1 MTIRPA
7 IVLALAA
14 IGAGAAALPAAIDPA
29 FADFL
34 SHQMKF
40 SASELNALARG
51 RTVRHSLG
59 ATTPGE
65 VAAVGATWVDASPDA
80 FLERFRDIVRF
91 KRDEDVL
98 QIGRFHDPPVIED
111 LAGLTVGD
119 DDLDAEDC
127 RIGDCDVRLPST
139 DIVRF
144 AREIDW
150 KAAGARAKAAALFK
164 RMLMDHVASYWSGG
178 AGRIAEYNDDK
189 RPIQPG
195 VEFGGILNN
204 SPYLNELVPGLS
216 EHLRNFPAA
225 RLAGSEDFLYWSKE
239 KFGIAPFIT
248 VTHITISRAPSG
260 TLVITSKDVYSSRYF
275 DASVGL
281 TIASKSQG
289 GGFVLVYANRSRAS
303 ALKGSFGA
311 LRRAV
316 VDRRVRGSL
325 EQGLKAIKS
334 RLEGNK

>member
-1 MTIRPA
+1 VTIRPA
-7 IVLALAA
+7 ILLTLATM
-14 IGAGAAALPAAIDPA
+14 GVGAAALPADIDPA
-29 FADFL
+29 FRVFL
-34 SHQMKF
+34 TRQMKF

-51 RTVRHSLG
+51 KTVRHSLG

-65 VAAVGATWVDASPDA
+65 VAAVGATWIDASPDI

-111 LAGLTVGD
+111 LAALTVD
-119 DDLDAEDC
+119 EDDLDAEDC
-127 RIGDCDVRLPST
+127 RVGDCNVRLPSG

-144 AREIDW
+144 QREIDW
-150 KAAGARAKAAALFK
+150 KAPGARAKAAALFK
-164 RMLMDHVASYWSGG
+164 RMLIDHVHAYWSGG
-178 AGRIAEYNDDK
+178 AGRMAEYNDDK

-204 SPYLNELVPGLS
+204 SPYLSELVPGLPD
-216 EHLRNFPAA
+216 HLRDFPSA

-248 VTHITISRAPSG
+248 VTHITISRAASG
-260 TLVITSKDVYSSRYF
+260 AVVITSKDVYSSRYF

-281 TIASKSQG
+281 TIVSKSQD

-303 ALKGSFGA
+303 ALKGSFSA
-311 LRRAV
+311 LRRAI

-334 RLEGNK
+334 RLEGVK